1 MTNSNIET
9 LSSAISAENAYKVQA
24 RDLRIKVIDAKES
37 LKALRYRLLADRR
50 KPGLEKEL
58 DNIEAALNAAREL
71 GINVEYVLQWDN
83 EV

>member
-1 MTNSNIET
+1 MINSNLDN
-9 LSSAISAENAYKVQA
+9 LSSATSADNAYKIQA

-37 LKALRYRLLADRR
+37 LKALRYRLLTDRR

-71 GINVEYVLQWDN
+71 GIHIEYVLQLDN